1 MTYRARMI
9 RKGLF
14 LGSLYTVLTL
24 GAIIMA
30 FPFFWM
36 VSTSLKE
43 GEVAIF
49 EYPPVLFPFPPV
61 WRNYVEVFIQQ
72 PLARALLNSVKV
84 AVINTV
90 GTLFT
95 SALAAYSFAKI
106 RFRFKNQLFMVLL
119 ATMMIPG
126 QVTLIPIY
134 VWFQR
139 FGWVDTHLPLI
150 VPALLCNAYGVFLLR
165 QFFMTIPDSLGESA
179 KIDGASQFT
188 IFFRIML
195 PLCIPAL
202 TTLGLFSFMGN
213 WNNFMGPLI
222 YLNSVDKFTVPL
234 MLRLFANHYHTDWSM
249 LMTVACVSITPIIV
263 MYIFSQRY
271 FIKGLVMSGLKS

>member
-1 MTYRARMI
+1 MTRKARII
-9 RKGLF
+9 RKGLL
-14 LGSLYTVLTL
+14 LGALYIILTL
-24 GAIIMA
+24 GGIAMA

-36 VSTSLKE
+36 VSTSLKS
-43 GEVAIF
+43 EVAIF
-49 EYPPVLFPFPPV
+49 EYPPVFFPYPPA
-61 WRNYVEVFIQQ
+61 WRNYVEVFIRQ
-72 PLARALLNSVKV
+72 PLARALLNSVKI

-95 SALAAYSFAKI
+95 SSLAAYSFAKI
-106 RFRFKNQLFMVLL
+106 RFRFKNQLFLILL

-126 QVTLIPIY
+126 QVTLIPIF

-139 FGWVDTHLPLI
+139 LGWVDTHLPLI

-188 IFFRIML
+188 VFFRIML
-195 PLCIPAL
+195 PLCVPAL

-213 WNNFMGPLI
+213 WNSFMGPLI

-234 MLRLFANHYHTDWSM
+234 MLRLFSNHYYADWSM
-249 LMTVACVSITPIIV
+249 LMTVACESVAPVII
-263 MYIFSQRY
+263 MYIFMQRF
-271 FIKGLVMSGLKS
+271 FIKGVVMSGLKS